1 MLGDCRPA
9 FKLIIKNTM
18 SQDCSNEKT
27 LLQDVKFCQG
37 KKSLPGTKKRVY
49 IADCRDIL
57 TYPKVADR
65 SANGVTLDKVPVLT
79 GNFVLAQGKFFA
91 QVDIINNNG
100 KITVESQ
107 GTFGSKTFKNTYT
120 GNAPG
125 TEEEV
130 TGLIAELLNAEVIA
144 VVPTRTGKFRVIG
157 SDEFPAEV
165 NPSQDTGQAAT
176 DTNQTVL
183 EIVADGELPAA
194 FYVGKLPVSDGELD
208 CETGVVTA
216 PEEQHET
223 PAEED
228 NNGQS

>member
-1 MLGDCRPA
+1 MP
-9 FKLIIKNTM
+9 
-18 SQDCSNEKT
+18 DCSNEKT

-49 IADCRDIL
+49 IADVRDIVGWP
-57 TYPKVADR
+57 TKPNRDAAGF
-65 SANGVTLDKVPVLT
+65 SLDKVPVLT
-79 GNFVLAQGKFFA
+79 GSFSMAASKFFA

-100 KITVESQ
+100 RITVGAQ

-130 TGLIAELLNAEVIA
+130 TGLIAELLNAEIIA

-157 SDEFPAEV
+157 SEEFPAEI

-183 EIVADGELPAA
+183 EISADDELPAP
-194 FYVGKLPVSDGELD
+194 FFTGTLPVSDGELN
-208 CETGVVTA
+208 CETGELTVA
-216 PEEQHET
+216 
-223 PAEED
+223 
-228 NNGQS
+228 GG